1 MFGGLQIVKQQ
12 DYVEKTF
19 CSSERAFNHQ
29 FCKWVCVNSVLG
41 GKKRVKEGT
50 FKQ

>member
-19 CSSERAFNHQ
+19 CSSKRAFNPQ
-29 FCKWVCVNSVLG
+29 FCKWVCVSSILG
-41 GKKRVKEGT
+41 GKKRVKDRRNI
-50 FKQ
+50 